1 MAGAQRLKFNFAI
14 MNKKINLAVIFGGKS
29 GEHEV
34 SLSSARGVMKN
45 LDKEKY
51 NIVPIAIT
59 KGGNWLIG
67 EKADEYLKMNEDKIG
82 KEGAISLE
90 DSQKLV
96 TTKGKERS
104 FFNYAEG
111 ELKEKIDLVFPILHG
126 PYGEDGRLQGML
138 DMLGVPYV
146 FSGVLAHAIG
156 MNKPKAKIIAAT
168 AGVPVAKDIVIKKK
182 EKFDL
187 DEIIEKLSLPL
198 IVKPAELGSSVGVS
212 LAKTKKDVEKAI
224 REAFSYGDEII
235 LEQYIKGREFT
246 VTVMGDENPQ
256 ALAVTEIIPL
266 ISEFY
271 DYKAKYEEGGSKHV
285 CPAKVSKEDE
295 EKLKKYAVATFEAI
309 GCQDLARVD
318 FLWSES
324 DNEYYFTDINT
335 IPGMTPTSLAPEA
348 AALVGMNFSQFLDKL
363 IERAMRRSKK

>member
-1 MAGAQRLKFNFAI
+1 MP
-14 MNKKINLAVIFGGKS
+14 KKINIAVIFGGKS

-51 NIVPIAIT
+51 NVVPIAIT
-59 KGGNWLIG
+59 KKGNWLIG
-67 EKADEYLKMNEDKIG
+67 DKGAKYIQMNEDKIG
-82 KEGAISLE
+82 KEGAISPE
-90 DSQKLV
+90 ESQSLV
-96 TTKGKERS
+96 TIKDEERS
-104 FFNYAEG
+104 LANYAEG
-111 ELKEKIDLVFPILHG
+111 NAGAKIDLVLPILHG

-168 AGVPVAKDIVIKKK
+168 AGVPIAKDLVIMKDKKY
-182 EKFDL
+182 DL
-187 DEIIEKLSLPL
+187 DEIIAKLSLPL
-198 IVKPAELGSSVGVS
+198 MVKPSELGSSVGIS
-212 LAKTKKDVEKAI
+212 LAKTKADLEKGI
-224 REAFSYGDEII
+224 QDAFSHGNEVI

-246 VTVMGDENPQ
+246 VTVMGNEDAK
-256 ALAVTEIIPL
+256 ALAITEIIPL

-271 DYKAKYEEGGSKHV
+271 DYKAKYEDGGSKHV
-285 CPAKVSKEDE
+285 CPAEISKEDE
-295 EKLKKYAVATFEAI
+295 QKLKDYSVTTFKAI
-309 GCQDLARVD
+309 GCADLARVD
-318 FLWSES
+318 FLWSER

-348 AALVGMNFSQFLDKL
+348 ARLAGMNFTQFLDKL
-363 IERAMRRSKK
+363 IEGAMKRASK

>member
-1 MAGAQRLKFNFAI
+1 MS
-14 MNKKINLAVIFGGKS
+14 KKINLAVIFGGRS

-51 NIVPIAIT
+51 NVIPIAIT

-67 EKADEYLKMNEDKIG
+67 EKADEYMKMNEDKIG

-96 TTKGKERS
+96 TTKSEERN

-111 ELKEKIDLVFPILHG
+111 ELKDKVDLVLPILHG
-126 PYGEDGRLQGML
+126 PYGEDGRLQGIL

-156 MNKPKAKIIAAT
+156 MNKPKAKIIAAR
-168 AGVPVAKDIVIKKK
+168 AGVPVAKDKVIKKN
-182 EKFDL
+182 EEINLENIISEL
-187 DEIIEKLSLPL
+187 DLPL
-198 IVKPAELGSSVGVS
+198 MVKPSELGSSVGVS
-212 LAKTKKDVEKAI
+212 LAKT
-224 REAFSYGDEII
+224 REDLERGIDNAFSHGEEVL
-235 LEQYIKGREFT
+235 LEQYIKGKEFT
-246 VTVMGDENPQ
+246 VTVMENSPSGKTE

-271 DYKAKYEEGGSKHV
+271 DYKAKYEDGGSKHV
-285 CPAKVSKEDE
+285 IPAEISKEDE
-295 EKLKKYAVATFEAI
+295 TRIKKYAVDTFKSI
-309 GCQDLARVD
+309 GCNDLARVD
-318 FLWSES
+318 FLWSEKE
-324 DNEYYFTDINT
+324 NEYYFTDINT

-348 AALVGMNFSQFLDKL
+348 AALAGMNFMQFLDKL
-363 IERAMRRSKK
+363 IEGAMRRGKN

>member
-1 MAGAQRLKFNFAI
+1 M
-14 MNKKINLAVIFGGKS
+14 NLAVIFGGRS

-51 NIVPIAIT
+51 NVIPIAIT

-67 EKADEYLKMNEDKIG
+67 DKAREYMKVNEDKIG

-96 TTKGKERS
+96 TVKNSERN

-111 ELKEKIDLVFPILHG
+111 ELKERIDLVLPILHG

-146 FSGVLAHAIG
+146 FSGTLAHALG
-156 MNKPKAKIIAAT
+156 MNKPKAKIVAAV
-168 AGVPVAKDIVIKKK
+168 AGVPVPKDRVLKKG
-182 EKFDL
+182 EDI
-187 DEIIEKLSLPL
+187 DIEKIISELNLPL
-198 IVKPAELGSSVGVS
+198 MVKPAELGSSVGIS
-212 LAKTKKDVEKAI
+212 LAKTNEELEKGIAD
-224 REAFSYGDEII
+224 AYTHGDEII
-235 LEQYIKGREFT
+235 LEQYIKGKEYT
-246 VTVMGDENPQ
+246 VTVMENSPSGKIE

-271 DYKAKYEEGGSKHV
+271 DYKAKYEDGGSKHII
-285 CPAKVSKEDE
+285 PAEISKEDE
-295 EKLKKYAVATFEAI
+295 EKLKGYAVATFKSI
-309 GCQDLARVD
+309 GCHDLARVD
-318 FLWSES
+318 FLWGEKE
-324 DNEYYFTDINT
+324 NEYYFTDINT

-348 AALVGMNFSQFLDKL
+348 AALAGMNFTQFLDKL
-363 IERAMRRSKK
+363 IEGAMGRNEK

>member
-1 MAGAQRLKFNFAI
+1 MPE
-14 MNKKINLAVIFGGKS
+14 KINLAVVFGGRS

-34 SLSSARGVMKN
+34 SLSSARGVMNN
-45 LDKEKY
+45 LNPEKY
-51 NIVPIAIT
+51 NVIPIAIT

-67 EKADEYLKMNEDKIG
+67 KKAREYMKMNEDKIG

-90 DSQKLV
+90 ESQKLV
-96 TTKGKERS
+96 TTKDSERN

-111 ELKEKIDLVFPILHG
+111 ELKEKVDLVFPILHG

-156 MNKPKAKIIAAT
+156 MNKPKAKIIAAA
-168 AGVPVAKDIVIKKK
+168 AGVPAAKDKVIKKD
-182 EKFDL
+182 EDINLENIISELDL
-187 DEIIEKLSLPL
+187 PIMA
-198 IVKPAELGSSVGVS
+198 KPAELGSSVGIT
-212 LAKTKKDVEKAI
+212 LCKTEEELRKGID
-224 REAFSYGDEII
+224 EAFKHGDEII

-246 VTVMGDENPQ
+246 VTVMENTPDGVK

-271 DYKAKYEEGGSKHV
+271 DYKAKYEDGGSKHII
-285 CPAKVSKEDE
+285 PAEISKEDE
-295 EKLKKYAVATFEAI
+295 ERLKSYAILTFKSI
-309 GCQDLARVD
+309 GCNDLARVD
-318 FLWSES
+318 FLWSEKE
-324 DNEYYFTDINT
+324 NEYYFTDINT

-348 AALVGMNFSQFLDKL
+348 AALAGMNFTQFLDKL
-363 IERAMRRSKK
+363 IEGAMGRVEI

>member
-1 MAGAQRLKFNFAI
+1 MP
-14 MNKKINLAVIFGGKS
+14 KKINLAVIFGGRS

-59 KGGNWLIG
+59 KKGNWLIG
-67 EKADEYLKMNEDKIG
+67 DKGKKYIEMNEDKIG
-82 KEGAISLE
+82 KEGAISPE
-90 DSQKLV
+90 ESQSLV
-96 TTKGKERS
+96 TIKDEERS
-104 FFNYAEG
+104 LANYAEG
-111 ELKEKIDLVFPILHG
+111 EAGAKIDLVLPILHG

-168 AGVPVAKDIVIKKK
+168 AGVPVAKDLVIKKN
-182 EKFDL
+182 EKYNI

-198 IVKPAELGSSVGVS
+198 MVKPSELGSSVGIS
-212 LAKTKKDVEKAI
+212 LAKNKEDLEKGIAD
-224 REAFSYGDEII
+224 AYTHGDEVI
-235 LEQYIKGREFT
+235 LEQYIKGKEFT
-246 VTVMGDENPQ
+246 VTVMENSPSGKTE

-271 DYKAKYEEGGSKHV
+271 DYKAKYEDGGSKHV
-285 CPAKVSKEDE
+285 CPAEISKEDE
-295 EKLKKYAVATFEAI
+295 KKLKGYAVNTFKSI

-318 FLWSES
+318 FLWSEKN
-324 DNEYYFTDINT
+324 NENYFTDINT

-348 AALVGMNFSQFLDKL
+348 AALAGMNFTEFLDRL
-363 IERAMRRSKK
+363 IEGAMKRANLWGQKG

>member
-1 MAGAQRLKFNFAI
+1 
-14 MNKKINLAVIFGGKS
+14 MNKKINIAVIFGGKS

-51 NIVPIAIT
+51 NVIPIAIT

-67 EKADEYLKMNEDKIG
+67 EKGAEYLKRNEEKIG

-90 DSQKLV
+90 ESQKLV
-96 TTKGKERS
+96 TIKDSEKS
-104 FFNYAEG
+104 ILNYAEG
-111 ELKEKIDLVFPILHG
+111 ELTERIDLVLPILHG

-156 MNKPKAKIIAAT
+156 MNKPKAKIIAAN
-168 AGVPVAKDIVIKKK
+168 AGVPVAKDLVIKKDTEYNLDKIIK
-182 EKFDL
+182 E
-187 DEIIEKLSLPL
+187 LPL
-198 IVKPAELGSSVGVS
+198 PLMVKPSELGSSVGIS
-212 LAKTKKDVEKAI
+212 LAKNKEDLEKGI
-224 REAFSYGDEII
+224 QDAFSLGNEVI

-246 VTVMGDENPQ
+246 VTVMGNYPPAGGLQ
-256 ALAVTEIIPL
+256 ALAITEIIPL

-271 DYKAKYEEGGSKHV
+271 DYKAKYEDGGSKHV
-285 CPAKVSKEDE
+285 CPAEISKDDE
-295 EKLKKYAVATFEAI
+295 EKLKDYAVATFKAI
-309 GCQDLARVD
+309 GCNDLARVD
-318 FLWSES
+318 FLWSKS
-324 DNEYYFTDINT
+324 ANEYFFTDINT

-348 AALVGMNFSQFLDKL
+348 AALAGMTFTQFLDKL
-363 IERAMRRSKK
+363 IKGAMERK

>member
-1 MAGAQRLKFNFAI
+1 MS
-14 MNKKINLAVIFGGKS
+14 KKINLAVIFGGQS

-45 LDKEKY
+45 LDKKKY
-51 NIVPIAIT
+51 NVIPIAIT
-59 KGGNWLIG
+59 KGGSWLIG
-67 EKADEYLKMNEDKIG
+67 KKADEYLEMNEDKIG

-96 TTKGKERS
+96 TAKGEEKN

-126 PYGEDGRLQGML
+126 PFGEDGRLQGML

-156 MNKPKAKIIAAT
+156 MNKPKAKIIAAS
-168 AGVPVAKDIVIKKK
+168 AGVPVAKDIVIKKE

-187 DEIIEKLSLPL
+187 DGIIRELPL
-198 IVKPAELGSSVGVS
+198 PLMVKPSELGSSVGVS
-212 LAKTKKDVEKAI
+212 LAKTKKDLKEAI
-224 REAFSYGDEII
+224 KKAFSYGSEII

-246 VTVMGDENPQ
+246 VTVMEHEKPQ

-285 CPAKVSKEDE
+285 CPAEILREDE
-295 EKLKKYAVATFEAI
+295 GRLKNYAIAVFETI
-309 GCQDLARVD
+309 GCNDLARVD
-318 FLWSES
+318 FLWSERE
-324 DNEYYFTDINT
+324 NEYYFTDINT

-348 AALVGMNFSQFLDKL
+348 AALVGMNFTKFLDKL
-363 IERAMRRSKK
+363 IGNALKRAGI